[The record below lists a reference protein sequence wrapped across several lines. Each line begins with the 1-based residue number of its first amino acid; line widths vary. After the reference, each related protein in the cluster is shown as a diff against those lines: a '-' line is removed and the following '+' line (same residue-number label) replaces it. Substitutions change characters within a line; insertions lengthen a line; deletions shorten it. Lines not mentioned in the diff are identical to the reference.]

1 MTPAST
7 RWTLPSDRVP
17 AAWFNA
23 VGHLAVPPEPPLD
36 PATRGPA
43 RPDALARL
51 LPMALVGQELTAD
64 PWVDVPGGIIDL
76 LRQWRPTPLVRARRL
91 ETALATPARIYFKD
105 ESVSPTGSHHL
116 ATAVAQAFYA
126 GSEGASRLVTES
138 DTGRW
143 GSAVALACTLSGL
156 DATVYTGPDAS
167 MQERIKI
174 EAWGA
179 SVVANSPSP
188 GDDALRE
195 ASEQPGNRFAAGSVF
210 NHVVLHQTVIGLEA
224 KEQLSLAGE
233 KGPDVVIGHCGG
245 GSSLAGTALPFV
257 GDDDVRLVAVEP
269 SSWPTL
275 TSGRFDYVGGDAHD
289 RLPLLAMYALGPD
302 TAPPAINVGSIHSG
316 GIAPIVCELV
326 RRGRMEAVAQRLTPV
341 LDAALQWTR
350 TEGAVPA
357 LTTAH
362 ALRGVVDEAILAR
375 EEGLERVILFPW
387 VGHGP
392 GDLDIY
398 RAHLHGGLET
408 V

>member
-1 MTPAST
+1 MMRAST
-7 RWTLPSDRVP
+7 RWMLPSDRVP
-17 AAWFNA
+17 EAWFNA
-23 VGHLAVPPEPPLD
+23 AGHLAVSPDPPLD
-36 PATRGPA
+36 PNTRGPV
-43 RPDALARL
+43 RPDALAL
-51 LPMALVGQELTAD
+51 LFPMALVSQELTAE
-64 PWVDVPGGIIDL
+64 PWVDVPGGVIDL

-91 ETALATPARIYFKD
+91 EGALATPARIYFKD

-116 ATAVAQAFYA
+116 VTAAPQAYYA
-126 GSEGASRLVTES
+126 RAEGASRLVTES

-156 DATVYTGPDAS
+156 DATVYTGPHAS
-167 MQERIKI
+167 AQERIKI

-179 SVVANSPSP
+179 SVVANITSP

-195 ASEQPGNRFAAGSVF
+195 ASEQPGSRFAAGSVF

-224 KEQLSLAGE
+224 KEQLALAGE
-233 KGPDVVIGHCGG
+233 ERPDVVIGHCGG

-275 TSGRFDYVGGDAHD
+275 TSGRFDYVSGDAGNL
-289 RLPLLAMYALGPD
+289 LPLLAMYALGPD
-302 TAPPAINVGSIHSG
+302 SAPPAINVGSIHSG

-326 RRGRMEAVAQRLTPV
+326 RRGRMEAVAQPLKPV
-341 LDAALQWTR
+341 LDAAVQWAR
-350 TEGAVPA
+350 TEGALPA

-362 ALRGVVDEAILAR
+362 ALRAVVDEAVLAR
-375 EEGLERVILFPW
+375 EEGVGRVILFPW
-387 VGHGP
+387 AGHGP

-398 RAHLHGGLET
+398 HAHLHGGLEA
-408 V
+408 